1 VQTNIV
7 IFDIRKSGRSASELL
22 KTLAQRGVLAV
33 PVDNE
38 RVRMVTHLDV
48 NRDDVER
55 AGNIVREV
63 LQR

>member
-1 VQTNIV
+1 
-7 IFDIRKSGRSASELL
+7 
-22 KTLAQRGVLAV
+22 
-33 PVDNE
+33 
-38 RVRMVTHLDV
+38 MVTHLDV